1 VIDLAKVSK
10 VFNGKRQVTAL
21 EHVDLSIGR
30 GEMVSIIGP
39 SGSGKSTLLN
49 LIGGLDTPTSG
60 QIEIDGSRLSG
71 LPDDDLTRMRRDK
84 IGFIFQFFNL
94 LPTLNC
100 IENVS
105 IPLHLR
111 GWPKKKIEERA
122 QELLNLVG
130 LGSRVDHLPDELSGG
145 ERQRCAIARALS
157 VYPPVLLADEPTGN
171 LDTHTGAEILK
182 LIRDVHARLGAT
194 VLIVTHDIEVAE
206 SCARVITLRDGRVVE
221 DRAGLGLDKKT
232 NTGKNAC
239 AT

>member
-1 VIDLAKVSK
+1 MIDLAKVSK

-21 EHVDLSIGR
+21 ENVDLSIGR

-60 QIEIDGSRLSG
+60 QIEIDGSLLSG

-100 IENVS
+100 MENVS

-111 GWPKKKIEERA
+111 GWPKKKINERA
-122 QELLNLVG
+122 TELLNLVG
-130 LGSRVDHLPDELSGG
+130 LGARVDHLPDELSGG

-194 VLIVTHDIEVAE
+194 VLIVTHDRSVAE
-206 SCARVITLRDGRVVE
+206 SCGRVITLRDGRVVE
-221 DRAGLGLDKKT
+221 DRAGLGLT
-232 NTGKNAC
+232 A
-239 AT
+239 